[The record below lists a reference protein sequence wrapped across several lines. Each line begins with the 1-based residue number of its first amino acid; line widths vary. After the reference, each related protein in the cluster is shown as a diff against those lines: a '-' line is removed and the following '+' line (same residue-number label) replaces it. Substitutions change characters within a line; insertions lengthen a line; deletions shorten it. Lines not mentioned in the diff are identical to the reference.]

1 MKERRINVVDP
12 KWAHPEISDVGLWAN
27 PAFVVP
33 AQTTYSEAP
42 GMTAEQQEKDQSE
55 NAGASLIQSILPAKS
70 AKWQEWYYGG
80 EWKEYYTEHGCPE
93 EPDAKPVK
101 ILVRIPKDIGP
112 KEKLP
117 VHIHVAGGAYCSM
130 GTAESGIVT
139 GADFMTGC
147 PTRFIFISYTYRLAP
162 SHPWPAAI
170 NDGHAAYMW
179 VLEHAA
185 EIHANKNKI
194 VFSGVSTGG
203 HMSLCLGFRL
213 KKYNYHGYMPR
224 GIIALVPV
232 MDDISYK
239 HSCCYTF
246 RDENDIPTNWD
257 SDLNRWAMRLWLGGL
272 YGEPGLKPEAI
283 PARASLEDVKGYPP
297 VWLPACAEFDPG
309 RDADYRL
316 ASLLHQA
323 GVFCDIHVW
332 GGISHTGC
340 GFSEAELSKRIWNI
354 IWGRCGTQ

>member
-147 PTRFIFISYTYRLAP
+147 PTRFIFISLSPIHTAWPRHTRGRL
-162 SHPWPAAI
+162 
-170 NDGHAAYMW
+170 
-179 VLEHAA
+179 
-185 EIHANKNKI
+185 
-194 VFSGVSTGG
+194 
-203 HMSLCLGFRL
+203 RL
-213 KKYNYHGYMPR
+213 MTVMPHICGYWNMLQKFMQ
-224 GIIALVPV
+224 I
-232 MDDISYK
+232 
-239 HSCCYTF
+239 
-246 RDENDIPTNWD
+246 
-257 SDLNRWAMRLWLGGL
+257 
-272 YGEPGLKPEAI
+272 
-283 PARASLEDVKGYPP
+283 
-297 VWLPACAEFDPG
+297 
-309 RDADYRL
+309 
-316 ASLLHQA
+316 
-323 GVFCDIHVW
+323 
-332 GGISHTGC
+332 
-340 GFSEAELSKRIWNI
+340 RI
-354 IWGRCGTQ
+354 R